1 MLSES
6 ELQQAIRIHYGTRSE
21 LRLFRNNVGQCRSS
35 DGRVVRF
42 GLCEGSSDLIG
53 FTSVEIT
60 PEMVGQRVA
69 VFTAVEVKT
78 PRGRISDAQQ
88 KFIDLVRSAGGRA
101 GVARSVEDAG
111 KIITAS
117 HHE

>member
-1 MLSES
+1 MGEA
-6 ELQQAIRIHYGTRSE
+6 ELQQRIRLHYGTRSE
-21 LRLFRNNVGQCRSS
+21 LRLFRNNVGQCQAT

-60 PEMVGQRVA
+60 PEMVGQRLA

-78 PRGRISDAQQ
+78 PRGRITDAQQ
-88 KFIDLVRSAGGRA
+88 KFIDLVNEAGGRA
-101 GVARSVEDAG
+101 GVARSVEDVEN
-111 KIITAS
+111 IIGDDRS
-117 HHE
+117 

>member
-1 MLSES
+1 MGET
-6 ELQQAIRIHYGTRSE
+6 ELQQRIRLHYGTRSG
-21 LRLFRNNVGQCRSS
+21 LRLFRNNVGQCQAA

-60 PEMVGQRVA
+60 PEMVGQRLA

-101 GVARSVEDAG
+101 GVARSVEDVQP
-111 KIITAS
+111 II
-117 HHE
+117 EGRQP

>member
-1 MLSES
+1 MGET
-6 ELQQAIRIHYGTRSE
+6 ELQQRIRLHYGTRSD
-21 LRLFRNNVGQCRSS
+21 LRLFRNNVGQCHAA

-42 GLCEGSSDLIG
+42 GLCQGSSDLIG

-78 PRGRISDAQQ
+78 PRGRVKPEQQ
-88 KFIDLVRSAGGRA
+88 KFIDLVNAAGGRA
-101 GVARSVEDAG
+101 GVARSVEDVE
-111 KIITAS
+111 KIL
-117 HHE
+117 EGRQP